1 MACACHT
8 LDPIGPHDRD
18 GEGAV
23 RAGAVAV
30 IGLGNVLLGDDG
42 FGPFVVEL
50 LRTRWD
56 FPDTVVLID
65 GGTPGL
71 GLATLLAGFAEAILI
86 DCVAAPGAPGELRRY
101 GLEEILAL
109 PLLPR
114 VSPHDPAV
122 GEALGYVRLCGE
134 GPERL
139 HLVGVVPGS
148 VGTSTELSPSVAA
161 AVAPAA
167 ERVVAILAEAGVPAV
182 RCADPRRP
190 QGWWRVGALSAA
202 P

>member
-1 MACACHT
+1 VSAT
-8 LDPIGPHDRD
+8 RRERPP
-18 GEGAV
+18 
-23 RAGAVAV
+23 RAAV

-42 FGPFVVEL
+42 FGPCVVEH
-50 LRTRWD
+50 LRTHWD

-71 GLATLLAGFAEAILI
+71 GLVTLLAGFAEAILI
-86 DCVAAPGAPGELRRY
+86 DCVAAPGEPGDLRSY
-101 GLEEILAL
+101 GLEELFAL

-122 GEALGYVRLCGE
+122 REALGFVRLSGA
-134 GPERL
+134 GPEHV

-148 VGTSTELSPSVAA
+148 VATSTELSPTVAA

-167 ERVVAILAEAGVPAV
+167 ERVVAILAEASLRAV
-182 RCADPRRP
+182 GRREPRRP
-190 QGWWRVGALSAA
+190 EGWWQVGALGAA
-202 P
+202 R

>member
-1 MACACHT
+1 MSAAQHEQ
-8 LDPIGPHDRD
+8 PP
-18 GEGAV
+18 
-23 RAGAVAV
+23 RAAV

-42 FGPFVVEL
+42 FGPCVVEH
-50 LRTRWD
+50 LRTHWD

-86 DCVAAPGAPGELRRY
+86 DCVAAPGKPGELRRY
-101 GLEEILAL
+101 GLEELLAL

-122 GEALGYVRLCGE
+122 REALGFVRLSGE
-134 GPERL
+134 DSERV

-148 VGTSTELSPSVAA
+148 VATSTELSQSVAA

-167 ERVVAILAEAGVPAV
+167 ERVVAILAEAGLRAV
-182 RCADPRRP
+182 GCPEPRP
-190 QGWWRVGALSAA
+190 PEGWWQVGALGVAR
-202 P
+202 